1 MNWHNVTKIQPK
13 PEQAVTVFTKSGETV
28 SEQTWDNDSRTF
40 MPSGLGVEEAV
51 WWELSTELSTGGNDH
66 A

>member
-1 MNWHNVTKIQPK
+1 MNWHNVTELQPT
-13 PEQAVTVFTKSGETV
+13 PDQTVTVFTKGGEMV
-28 SEQTWDNDSRTF
+28 EQQIWDNDSRTF